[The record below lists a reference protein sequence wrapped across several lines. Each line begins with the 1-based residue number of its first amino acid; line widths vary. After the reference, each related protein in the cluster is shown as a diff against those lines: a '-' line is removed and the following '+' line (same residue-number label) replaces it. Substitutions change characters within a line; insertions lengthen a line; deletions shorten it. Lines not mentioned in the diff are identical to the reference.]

1 MSQWFNGAGQINA
14 NDLQEAAMKLA
25 KYASILQDNTP
36 SNYGMAGQVS
46 MTDEQKQDLMTRAMC
61 TQEGKM
67 ALAQAMPNP

>member
-1 MSQWFNGAGQINA
+1 
-14 NDLQEAAMKLA
+14 MKLA

-46 MTDEQKQDLMTRAMC
+46 MTDEQKQDLMTRAMF